1 MTISTRLRWSLFAVL
16 CLAGVFNAMDRPII
30 AILKPDMMADFG
42 WTESDFGDLAAVT
55 QFSAAFAFLFTGWL
69 VDRLG
74 VNRSMHVGA
83 AAWSFAAIAHGWATT
98 TVQVVAARVGLGA
111 TEAVQTPLTIKTVA
125 SIFEPDRRSF
135 ALGIATFLASMG
147 TIAMPFII
155 PGLSEAF
162 GWRGALVFGGIG
174 GLLSLLAWIILARGV
189 NFAIAS
195 KDETPAITTRDDG
208 TTIPAEDAIAVFTQ
222 PAHRSGIAKG
232 LIDWLGGLIAF
243 FDDRKLWGIVIAK
256 ALSDM
261 TWWFINFWLADYYRK
276 EFGLSTLELAIPLA
290 IAFAGSGLGALLAGW
305 GSSKLLAMGW
315 SVNRVRKTMMLT
327 SALIVLPLPLVL
339 QLDSFWPVAVMMGIV
354 MAGHQGFSLSIFATI
369 TDVVP
374 NAKVA
379 RVTAFGAFMGNM
391 GGVAISLI
399 VGRVLDAGFG
409 YMPIFL
415 FAAISYLLAF
425 SWFQLMLPRIERN
438 EGAMGSVAS

>member
-1 MTISTRLRWSLFAVL
+1 MTTISTRLRWSLFAVL

-55 QFSAAFAFLFTGWL
+55 QFSAAFAFLVTGWL

-135 ALGIATFLASMG
+135 ALGIATFLASIG
-147 TIAMPFII
+147 TIAMPFVI

-174 GLLSLLAWIILARGV
+174 GLLSLVAWVILARGV
-189 NFAIAS
+189 NFTVEAP
-195 KDETPAITTRDDG
+195 T
-208 TTIPAEDAIAVFTQ
+208 DAAQ
-222 PAHRSGIAKG
+222 RS
-232 LIDWLGGLIAF
+232 DVDHGGYGPILAN
-243 FDDRKLWGIVIAK
+243 RRTWGIVIAK

-305 GSSKLLAMGW
+305 GSSKLLGMGW
-315 SVNRVRKTMMLT
+315 SVNRVRKTVMLT

-339 QLDSFWPVAVMMGIV
+339 QLDSFWPVAVMMGVV
-354 MAGHQGFSLSIFATI
+354 MAGHQGFSLSIFSTI

-391 GGVAISLI
+391 GGVAISLV

-438 EGAMGSVAS
+438 EGALGSVAS

>member
-1 MTISTRLRWSLFAVL
+1 MTTISTRLRWSLFAVL

-55 QFSAAFAFLFTGWL
+55 QFSAAFAFLVTGWL

-135 ALGIATFLASMG
+135 ALGIATFLASIG
-147 TIAMPFII
+147 TIAMPFVI

-174 GLLSLLAWIILARGV
+174 GLLSLVAWVILARGV
-189 NFAIAS
+189 NFTV
-195 KDETPAITTRDDG
+195 EVPA
-208 TTIPAEDAIAVFTQ
+208 DAAQ
-222 PAHRSGIAKG
+222 RS
-232 LIDWLGGLIAF
+232 DVDHGGYGPILAN
-243 FDDRKLWGIVIAK
+243 RRTWGIVIAK

-305 GSSKLLAMGW
+305 GSSKLLGMGW
-315 SVNRVRKTMMLT
+315 SVNRVRKTVMLT

-339 QLDSFWPVAVMMGIV
+339 QLDSFWPVAVMMGVV
-354 MAGHQGFSLSIFATI
+354 MAGHQGFSLSIFSTI

-391 GGVAISLI
+391 GGVAISLV

-438 EGAMGSVAS
+438 EGALGSVAS

>member
-1 MTISTRLRWSLFAVL
+1 VTTISTRLRWSLFAVL

-42 WTESDFGDLAAVT
+42 WSETDFGDLAAVT
-55 QFSAAFAFLFTGWL
+55 QFSAAFAFLITGWL

-83 AAWSFAAIAHGWATT
+83 AAWSLAAMAHGWATT
-98 TVQVVAARVGLGA
+98 TAQVVAARVGLGA

-135 ALGIATFLASMG
+135 ALGIATFLASAG
-147 TIAMPFII
+147 TIAMPFVI
-155 PGLSEAF
+155 PGLAEAF

-174 GLLSLLAWIILARGV
+174 GLLSLVAWVILARGV
-189 NFAIAS
+189 NFAV
-195 KDETPAITTRDDG
+195 ETPA
-208 TTIPAEDAIAVFTQ
+208 DAAQ
-222 PAHRSGIAKG
+222 RS
-232 LIDWLGGLIAF
+232 DVDHGGYGPILAN
-243 FDDRKLWGIVIAK
+243 RRTWGIVIAK

-305 GSSKLLAMGW
+305 GSSRLLGMGW
-315 SVNRVRKTMMLT
+315 SVNRVRKTVMLV

-339 QLDSFWPVAVMMGIV
+339 QLDSFWPVAVMMGVV
-354 MAGHQGFSLSIFATI
+354 MAGHQGFSLSIFSTI

-391 GGVAISLI
+391 GGVAISLV

-415 FAAISYLLAF
+415 FAATSYLVALG
-425 SWFQLMLPRIERN
+425 WFQLMLPRVERN
-438 EGAMGSVAS
+438 EGALGSVAS